1 VAPSSI
7 QTISVIVLD
16 DDESVCRA
24 LKTQLEILGF
34 AVRVF
39 HNAAELLADE
49 LPSRNACLLVD
60 VYLPG
65 MSGIELCQRLNVE
78 GRHLPTILM
87 SGRDDLETKR
97 VMRFA
102 NPIATLFKPFRQATL
117 LRAIKRAAR
126 LSAKASDD
134 RCL

>member
-1 VAPSSI
+1 MARSSN

-34 AVRVF
+34 AVRIF
-39 HNAAELLADE
+39 HSAAELLAGEIPPRD
-49 LPSRNACLLVD
+49 ACLLVD

-65 MSGIELCQRLNVE
+65 MSGVELCQRLNLT

-87 SGRDDLETKR
+87 SGRDDVETKR
-97 VMRFA
+97 IMRGA
-102 NPIATLFKPFRQATL
+102 KPIAILFKPFHQSTL

-126 LSAKASDD
+126 MSAKVSDD
-134 RCL
+134 QRS